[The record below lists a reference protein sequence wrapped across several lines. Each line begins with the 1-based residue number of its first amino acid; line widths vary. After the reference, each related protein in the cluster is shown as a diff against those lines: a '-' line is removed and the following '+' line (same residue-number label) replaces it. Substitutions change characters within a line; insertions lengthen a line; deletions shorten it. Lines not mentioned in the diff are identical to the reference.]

1 MNTLRLQT
9 HKMET
14 TMKQINFNDSKH
26 KKILKSKLK
35 ALDERKS
42 KNMKDTSKVAINISK
57 GDIEFIKNFHEE
69 MKECC
74 LEFFKDSDD
83 DTEVTIFTSFDVD
96 DDSDDFFSN

>member
-1 MNTLRLQT
+1 
-9 HKMET
+9 
-14 TMKQINFNDSKH
+14 
-26 KKILKSKLK
+26 
-35 ALDERKS
+35 
-42 KNMKDTSKVAINISK
+42 
-57 GDIEFIKNFHEE
+57 